1 MEEES
6 PRCTCGLE
14 ASIKTVTK
22 VRITEKDLSQLSRI
36 GSDLPFLPLSSFRM
50 ERIKVEG
57 STVVQKRVKESGAS
71 SSSGKTEVTNPEIW
85 STEIGQRQLQLLR
98 LQGTTTS
105 LAPVLLMARP
115 PTIKD
120 LDLDQDQAEEL
131 LEPASTVGR
140 KVTGLATVQPPRELE
155 VAQIIMDLDQVE
167 LVGPASIVNRKV
179 IGQVAV
185 QIKLEVVVRG
195 EEEGVAEGVT
205 EDDKFPCTL

>member
-1 MEEES
+1 
-6 PRCTCGLE
+6 
-14 ASIKTVTK
+14 
-22 VRITEKDLSQLSRI
+22 
-36 GSDLPFLPLSSFRM
+36 
-50 ERIKVEG
+50 
-57 STVVQKRVKESGAS
+57 
-71 SSSGKTEVTNPEIW
+71 
-85 STEIGQRQLQLLR
+85 
-98 LQGTTTS
+98 
-105 LAPVLLMARP
+105 MARP

-120 LDLDQDQAEEL
+120 LDLDQAEEL

-155 VAQIIMDLDQVE
+155 VAQIIMDLDLDLDQVE
-167 LVGPASIVNRKV
+167 LVGLASIVNRKV